1 MVTDNKK
8 IAKNTLFLYI
18 RMLLLIV
25 VTFYTT
31 RVVLQALGV
40 SDFGLYNVIA
50 GFVSMMAFESVN

>member
-25 VTFYTT
+25 VDSI
-31 RVVLQALGV
+31 G
-40 SDFGLYNVIA
+40 
-50 GFVSMMAFESVN
+50 ESVPL